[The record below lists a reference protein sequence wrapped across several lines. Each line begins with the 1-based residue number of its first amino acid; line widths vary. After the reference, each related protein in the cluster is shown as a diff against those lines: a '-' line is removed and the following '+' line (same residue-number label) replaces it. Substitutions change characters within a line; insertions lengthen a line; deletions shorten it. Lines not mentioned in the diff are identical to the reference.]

1 MADHNDSKS
10 KGAKSA
16 MEDDITD
23 PATVDKKSEGKFV
36 FENSGLMFHKF
47 YDYNPETPILFWFLL
62 NI

>member
-36 FENSGLMFHKF
+36 FENSGLMYHTTIYFNQKLVL
-47 YDYNPETPILFWFLL
+47 TKT
-62 NI
+62 

>member
-36 FENSGLMFHKF
+36 FKNSVLMFHNNQKLVL
-47 YDYNPETPILFWFLL
+47 TKT
-62 NI
+62 

>member
-36 FENSGLMFHKF
+36 FENSGLMFHTNNQKLVL
-47 YDYNPETPILFWFLL
+47 TKT
-62 NI
+62 